1 MRAITATATV
11 IAVGL
16 LTVGGLAMAAS
27 GTAESSAPATTKG
40 RVAGPLPARLAD
52 GKPNWTGFW
61 VPVGGLL
68 DVYRGLNGLD
78 GVPGGLSVNT
88 PHADPSAPEMKSPY
102 REELAKLLDKA
113 RSGQSLPDKVALCFP
128 PGMPQMM
135 IMVYG
140 MEVLQT
146 PKIIALT
153 SEWQAASRRV
163 WMDMKEHPP
172 AEELEDTYT
181 GHSIGHWEADTLVVD
196 TVGIRTDVPYFS
208 QVPLAHG
215 PHARITERFHQTAP
229 DVLVDDMTLVDPDVF
244 VKPWVKSYAYHYR
257 PDLRLE
263 EYVCLDN
270 NRNVDDQGRAKFQGE
285 SPRK

>member
-1 MRAITATATV
+1 MRAINATA
-11 IAVGL
+11 AVLALSL
-16 LTVGGLAMAAS
+16 LTVGGVTMAA
-27 GTAESSAPATTKG
+27 GVTVESSAPPTAIG
-40 RVAGPLPARLAD
+40 HASGPHPARLAD

-68 DVYRGLNGLD
+68 DVYRGPNGLE

-102 REELAKLLDKA
+102 KEELAKLLDKA
-113 RSGQSLPDKVALCFP
+113 KSGQSLPDKVALCFP

-153 SEWQAASRRV
+153 SEWQAASRRI
-163 WMDMKEHPP
+163 WMDLKEHPP
-172 AEELEDTYT
+172 ADELEDTYT
-181 GHSIGHWEADTLVVD
+181 GHSIGHWEGDTLVVD
-196 TVGIRTDVPYFS
+196 TVGVRTDVPYFS

-215 PHARITERFHQTAP
+215 AHARFIERFHQTAP
-229 DVLVDDMTLVDPDVF
+229 DVLVDDLTVIDPDVF
-244 VKPWVKSYAYHYR
+244 VKPWLKSYTYHYR
-257 PDLRLE
+257 SDLRLE

-270 NRNVDDQGRAKFQGE
+270 NRNVDTQGRAKF
-285 SPRK
+285 

>member
-1 MRAITATATV
+1 MSAIHG
-11 IAVGL
+11 IAVTVALGL
-16 LTVGGLAMAAS
+16 LTLSGTTMAAG
-27 GTAESSAPATTKG
+27 GTVDSSAPRAANAHG
-40 RVAGPLPARLAD
+40 AGPHPARLAD

-102 REELAKLLDKA
+102 KEKLAKLLEKA
-113 RSGQSLPDKVALCFP
+113 KSGQSLPDKVALCFP

-135 IMVYG
+135 YMVYG

-153 SEWQAASRRV
+153 SEWQAASRRI
-163 WMDMKEHPP
+163 WMDLKEHPP

-181 GHSIGHWEADTLVVD
+181 GHSIGHWEGDTLVVD
-196 TVGIRTDVPYFS
+196 TVGIRTEVPYFS
-208 QVPLAHG
+208 QVPLDHG

-229 DVLVDDMTLVDPDVF
+229 DVLVDDLTVIDPDVF
-244 VKPWVKSYAYHYR
+244 VKPWVKTYSYHYR

-270 NRNVDDQGRAKFQGE
+270 NRNVDDQGRAKF
-285 SPRK
+285 

>member
-1 MRAITATATV
+1 MRAITAISAAAALGFLSLAGVATAAGVTV
-11 IAVGL
+11 D
-16 LTVGGLAMAAS
+16 
-27 GTAESSAPATTKG
+27 SSAPQPGKTHG
-40 RVAGPLPARLAD
+40 AGPRPARLAD

-78 GVPGGLSVNT
+78 GVPGGLSLNT

-102 REELAKLLDKA
+102 KEQLAKLLDKA
-113 RSGQSLPDKVALCFP
+113 KSGQSLPDKVALCFP

-135 IMVYG
+135 YMVYG

-153 SEWQAASRRV
+153 SEWQAASRRI
-163 WMDMKEHPP
+163 WMDLKEHPP

-181 GHSIGHWEADTLVVD
+181 GHSIGHWEGDTLVVD

-208 QVPLAHG
+208 QVPLDHG
-215 PHARITERFHQTAP
+215 PHARITERLHQTAP
-229 DVLVDDMTLVDPDVF
+229 DVLVDDLTVVDPDVF
-244 VKPWVKSYAYHYR
+244 TKPWVTSYTYHYR
-257 PDLRLE
+257 PDLRLQ

-270 NRNVDDQGRAKFQGE
+270 NRNVDDQGRAKF
-285 SPRK
+285 